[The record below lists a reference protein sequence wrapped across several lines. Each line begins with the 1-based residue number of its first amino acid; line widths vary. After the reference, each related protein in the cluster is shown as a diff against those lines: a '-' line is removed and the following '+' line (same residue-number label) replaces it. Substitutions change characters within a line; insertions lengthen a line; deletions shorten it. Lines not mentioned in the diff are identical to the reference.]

1 MPIQK
6 RTVDIRSVL
15 GTRAPELPRVPNAP
29 LASGFSEGES
39 VIKKRKKGEE
49 EAEVAKKQQVAINT
63 EPSAAKSSSK
73 KGRSKD
79 SRTLQK
85 AVGHVSHKRKHQKE
99 LPAPWQCEFYVNGRP
114 VNEDDS
120 VWKSKD
126 VRGGQIADALGSAL
140 LLPKDMKNWKGNN
153 STQMIENLKRDSVVA
168 VQGVFEAGYRLIEA
182 ERLLNESLAEND
194 RLREVEKVASARI
207 REVESQHKT
216 AEEGLQKAECQLVE
230 MSAKLERE
238 CERSSGFQA
247 EIDKLKAE
255 LAEARQVSSNA
266 ENEAQATYDRG
277 FADAAGSLRLQLR
290 RECNIQFPE
299 REPLRI
305 LKKRMLRFW
314 EIVKPLTVLRPWRT
328 PKFLITKERAQTEE
342 VQDMEKGVS
351 DKEDN
356 QIAPNRHIIPF
367 IWGSRSSNRK
377 NVLEISIKVS
387 MYTNDRT
394 FGEFVATE
402 GK

>member
-63 EPSAAKSSSK
+63 EPPAAKSSSK

-99 LPAPWQCEFYVNGRP
+99 LPAPWQCEFYVDGRP

-126 VRGGQIADALGSAL
+126 VCGGQIADALGSAL

-153 STQMIENLKRDSVVA
+153 STQMIENLKRDSVV
-168 VQGVFEAGYRLIEA
+168 VSFVLYPLFYYDNPSFSLLIVTIIYRP
-182 ERLLNESLAEND
+182 S
-194 RLREVEKVASARI
+194 K
-207 REVESQHKT
+207 
-216 AEEGLQKAECQLVE
+216 
-230 MSAKLERE
+230 
-238 CERSSGFQA
+238 GF
-247 EIDKLKAE
+247 LKP
-255 LAEARQVSSNA
+255 
-266 ENEAQATYDRG
+266 G
-277 FADAAGSLRLQLR
+277 IG
-290 RECNIQFPE
+290 
-299 REPLRI
+299 
-305 LKKRMLRFW
+305 
-314 EIVKPLTVLRPWRT
+314 
-328 PKFLITKERAQTEE
+328 
-342 VQDMEKGVS
+342 
-351 DKEDN
+351 
-356 QIAPNRHIIPF
+356 
-367 IWGSRSSNRK
+367 
-377 NVLEISIKVS
+377 
-387 MYTNDRT
+387 
-394 FGEFVATE
+394 
-402 GK
+402 